1 VPPQPPAVSA
11 LVKRFPTVEHEAHA
25 APVSTLTAGTAIQ
38 CLGQVNAVAVLMLG
52 VKGPLLAAA
61 GGFKVGYDLGAC
73 VAKDLISRQMSAD
86 KRAALQYCLDE
97 GGTPTGEVGNDLMC
111 TVTVTP

>member
-1 VPPQPPAVSA
+1 
-11 LVKRFPTVEHEAHA
+11 
-25 APVSTLTAGTAIQ
+25 VSTVTAGTAIQ

-61 GGFKVGYDLGAC
+61 GGFKVGYDVGAC
-73 VAKDLISRQMSAD
+73 VAKDMISRQLSAD
-86 KRAALQYCLDE
+86 KHAALQYCLDE
-97 GGTPTGEVGNDLMC
+97 GGTPTGEVGNDVMC